1 MMAIG
6 YLIDGRL
13 DVWTEKGIAIVIF
26 LAFVFAIAY
35 TVWSLLLHHNNVSK
49 VAVFGCLNPVF
60 GAILSALL
68 LKESG
73 QSFGIKEVI
82 ALVLI
87 SGGICIVQKD

>member
-1 MMAIG
+1 MH
-6 YLIDGRL
+6 Y
-13 DVWTEKGIAIVIF
+13 
-26 LAFVFAIAY
+26 
-35 TVWSLLLHHNNVSK
+35 NNVSK

-60 GAILSALL
+60 GAILSALI

-87 SGGICIVQKD
+87 SGGIFIVGCLWRSEFYGSSIIDY